1 MDFSIHICEYNRS
14 NADYDIIYRPEGSGD
29 YLFLLFKTPMRVYA
43 GKQFSIT
50 QENACIF
57 YTPGHEQHYQAVQKF
72 RNSYVHFWCNEDL
85 GARYGIVP
93 NMIFYPQN
101 TEEIDEYIRC
111 LQREYITKDP
121 YAAEYEETLVRQMLI
136 TASRGMLL
144 HRKAAAEPEGLY
156 REFQELRL
164 AMLSHYE
171 KEWTME
177 KLCERANMEKSQ
189 FYSYYKKFFSSTPH
203 NDLTEV
209 RLDKAK
215 NLLTNQALSISQ
227 TAELCG
233 FSNLSHF
240 SRYFKK
246 HCGCSPKEWRLGSQ
260 QNNGNYGSR
269 TDSSNYPEGGES

>member
-29 YLFLLFKTPMRVYA
+29 YLFLLFKTPMRVYV

-177 KLCERANMEKSQ
+177 KKTIL
-189 FYSYYKKFFSSTPH
+189 ST
-203 NDLTEV
+203 LTETIIAGKTKDGKYTYFV
-209 RLDKAK
+209 YNMSEKNPDNIAIANQSIVLRIPITRITGDPLLEKAK
-215 NLLTNQALSISQ
+215 AKARQ
-227 TAELCG
+227 
-233 FSNLSHF
+233 
-240 SRYFKK
+240 
-246 HCGCSPKEWRLGSQ
+246 
-260 QNNGNYGSR
+260 
-269 TDSSNYPEGGES
+269 

>member
-57 YTPGHEQHYQAVQKF
+57 YTPGYEQHYQAVQKF

-85 GARYGIVP
+85 GERYGIVP

-203 NDLTEV
+203 NDLIEV

-227 TAELCG
+227 TAEICG

-240 SRYFKK
+240 SRCFKK

-260 QNNGNYGSR
+260 QNNRNYGS
-269 TDSSNYPEGGES
+269 

>member
-1 MDFSIHICEYNRS
+1 MNFSIHICEYNRS

-189 FYSYYKKFFSSTPH
+189 FYSYY
-203 NDLTEV
+203 D
-209 RLDKAK
+209 
-215 NLLTNQALSISQ
+215 
-227 TAELCG
+227 
-233 FSNLSHF
+233 
-240 SRYFKK
+240 
-246 HCGCSPKEWRLGSQ
+246 
-260 QNNGNYGSR
+260 
-269 TDSSNYPEGGES
+269 

>member
-1 MDFSIHICEYNRS
+1 
-14 NADYDIIYRPEGSGD
+14 
-29 YLFLLFKTPMRVYA
+29 
-43 GKQFSIT
+43 
-50 QENACIF
+50 
-57 YTPGHEQHYQAVQKF
+57 
-72 RNSYVHFWCNEDL
+72 
-85 GARYGIVP
+85 
-93 NMIFYPQN
+93 
-101 TEEIDEYIRC
+101 
-111 LQREYITKDP
+111 
-121 YAAEYEETLVRQMLI
+121 MLI

-144 HRKAAAEPEGLY
+144 HRKAAAELEGLY

-203 NDLTEV
+203 NDLIEV

>member
-14 NADYDIIYRPEGSGD
+14 NADYDIIYRPEGGGD
-29 YLFLLFKTPMRVYA
+29 YLFLLFKTPMRVYV

-50 QENACIF
+50 QENACII

-136 TASRGMLL
+136 TASRGMRL
-144 HRKAAAEPEGLY
+144 HQNTAEPEGLY

-203 NDLTEV
+203 NDLIEV

>member
-50 QENACIF
+50 QENAYIF

-203 NDLTEV
+203 NDLIEV